1 MDGTGEKDKDSV
13 RFGGGGAASVAGVIA
28 GVCIAIGVPLVL
40 LNFGQ
45 LLPQSVLTGLV
56 IAGVSIGGL
65 VSLVSAFFGI
75 VMPMSVSGKW
85 HDQSDWGEWHKR
97 PEKKAGGHE
106 QG

>member
-1 MDGTGEKDKDSV
+1 MDGTGEKEKDSV

-28 GVCIAIGVPLVL
+28 GVCIAIGVPLVV

-56 IAGVSIGGL
+56 IAGVAIGGV

-85 HDQSDWGEWHKR
+85 HDRGDWGEWQTR
-97 PEKKAGGHE
+97 SEKKVGGNE